1 MTVPEGERRDIMENS
16 ENKKTL
22 EELADEA
29 LDKVVGGGSKRVT
42 IIC

>member
-29 LDKVVGGGSKRVT
+29 LDKVVGGVRRG
-42 IIC
+42 